1 MAVGYIGRCR
11 RWSRL
16 PRLHWRSTVWMYT
29 CTVVIAFFLSVLNCI
44 FNPNGLLNIGRDTNR
59 RDHPCR
65 VFSLLLSSKCS
76 YSCDESVAKFPFEV
90 DVLENNFDTID
101 TEELEL
107 TQTKVFSVI
116 EKIFRRTGNSMAAKI
131 RTMDVHTISEILS
144 RKTEEGS
151 MTEKQ
156 RELLFRAF
164 EKYSKMDITLK
175 NRHRERKT
183 GIWKNKRAV
192 DDTSVV
198 KDTPVLMYQDESGN
212 QLSVSF
218 RSQIITFQQS
228 YNLTEVKEP
237 LRIWAPNA
245 IYRDF
250 IRQQLLECCT
260 ARNNMVAT
268 QSNVSPGTT
277 FGWTSHPVP
286 DLSYT
291 VTKNFYSAFPAT
303 SPFPSAPFRTCAVV
317 GNSGVLHRSN
327 CGRQI
332 DSADYVFR
340 INWPPTRGKEAH
352 VRDVGLKRNLTTA
365 TYHQVKRFQKH
376 SQKKEEVLEM
386 LASLYGLLFI
396 RKPTGYLLA
405 VDQVLQDAGRPLEL
419 VYQNPLHYIS
429 VNDYWNTHGLHHIT
443 ITTGLYLISSALTLC
458 EEVTVYGFW
467 PFPFTE
473 FGKKVPFHYWVG
485 HIFLLP
491 RERGVVY
498 DMAAE
503 FMQIREL
510 HRKGVVRVVTDKC
523 EQ

>member
-1 MAVGYIGRCR
+1 MAVGYIIGRCR

-59 RDHPCR
+59 RDHPCW

-76 YSCDESVAKFPFEV
+76 CSCDESVAKFPFEV
-90 DVLENNFDTID
+90 DDLENNFDTID

-131 RTMDVHTISEILS
+131 RKMDVHTISEILS

-151 MTEKQ
+151 MTEEQ

-164 EKYSKMDITLK
+164 EKYSKMDITLQNK
-175 NRHRERKT
+175 PQKSKT
-183 GIWKNKRAV
+183 GIRKNKRAV

-212 QLSVSF
+212 QQSVSF
-218 RSQIITFQQS
+218 RSQIITFRQS
-228 YNLTEVKEP
+228 YNLTAVNEP
-237 LRIWAPNA
+237 LRIWAPNV

-250 IRQQLLECCT
+250 IRQQLQECCT

-268 QSNVSPGTT
+268 QSNVAPGTT

-291 VTKNFYSAFPAT
+291 VTKNFYSAFPANKLA
-303 SPFPSAPFRTCAVV
+303 SDEGERGTCA
-317 GNSGVLHRSN
+317 
-327 CGRQI
+327 GRW
-332 DSADYVFR
+332 V
-340 INWPPTRGKEAH
+340 E
-352 VRDVGLKRNLTTA
+352 
-365 TYHQVKRFQKH
+365 
-376 SQKKEEVLEM
+376 KK
-386 LASLYGLLFI
+386 
-396 RKPTGYLLA
+396 P
-405 VDQVLQDAGRPLEL
+405 
-419 VYQNPLHYIS
+419 HYC
-429 VNDYWNTHGLHHIT
+429 HLP
-443 ITTGLYLISSALTLC
+443 SS
-458 EEVTVYGFW
+458 E
-467 PFPFTE
+467 
-473 FGKKVPFHYWVG
+473 KVPFHYWVG
-485 HIFLLP
+485 HIFLPP

-523 EQ
+523 KQ